1 MTEDIYWLL
10 KLELQADQDAAFDAL
25 MTEMVDA
32 TLNESG
38 AKSYEWHR
46 TGSSVHIYERYASS
60 DHAMIHMQNFG
71 ANFADRF
78 LAILTPTTLEVY
90 GPAKDDLRDTLT
102 PVGAVFHEQVG
113 GFDR

>member
-1 MTEDIYWLL
+1 MTEDVYWLL
-10 KLELQADQDAAFDAL
+10 KLDLQADQDDIFDAL
-25 MTEMVDA
+25 MAEMVDA

-46 TGSSVHIYERYASS
+46 SGSAVHIFERYASS
-60 DHAMIHMQNFG
+60 DDAMIHMQNFG

-78 LAILTPTTLEVY
+78 LAILTPTQLDVY
-90 GPAKDDLRDTLT
+90 GPANEDLHAALT
-102 PVGAVFHEQVG
+102 PVGAVFHKQVS

>member
-1 MTEDIYWLL
+1 MTEHIYWLL
-10 KLELQADQDAAFDAL
+10 KLDLQTDQDAAFDAL
-25 MTEMVDA
+25 MAEMVTA

-46 TGSSVHIYERYASS
+46 SGSAIHIFERYASS
-60 DHAMIHMQNFG
+60 DDAMTHMQNFG
-71 ANFADRF
+71 TNFADRF
-78 LAILTPTTLEVY
+78 LAILTPTQLDVY
-90 GPAKDDLRDTLT
+90 GPAKDDLRAALT